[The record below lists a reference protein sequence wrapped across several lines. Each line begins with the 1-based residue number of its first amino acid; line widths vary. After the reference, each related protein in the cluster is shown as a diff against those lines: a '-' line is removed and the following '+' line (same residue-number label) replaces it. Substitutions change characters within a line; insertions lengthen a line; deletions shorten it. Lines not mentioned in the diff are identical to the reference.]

1 MNGEAYTIAVALYP
15 VLLTATMVIGALG
28 IAVNRGGSRRL
39 GSVMIGCQ
47 LLLLVLATYV
57 GWPDYHLASMVIV
70 NGLSAVPLLMAPPTP
85 KRLQRVG
92 AGMFLGSAL
101 MNALFAIVEQTP
113 SIIALHWFSSAA
125 IDAMMIIM
133 LGGFC
138 GGMVARHVADWLRAH
153 ARNPSS
159 AGDPR

>member
-1 MNGEAYTIAVALYP
+1 MHGEAYTIAAMIYP
-15 VLLTATMVIGALG
+15 ILLMATLSIGLLG
-28 IAVNRGGSRRL
+28 IVVNRGGSRRL

-47 LLLLVLATYV
+47 VTLLALATFV
-57 GWPDYHLASMVIV
+57 GWPEYHLASMVIV

-159 AGDPR
+159 ASDSR